1 MKLQSPAA
9 VTIPSMPKPAPKAT
23 VPLAAAPAPAAAAVA
38 TPPKKAAAPASI
50 VSDIGEEPEAPA
62 EASGGMEKWL
72 AIAATVVAL
81 LAAISTFM
89 AYSAVN

>member
-1 MKLQSPAA
+1 
-9 VTIPSMPKPAPKAT
+9 MPKPAPKAT
-23 VPLAAAPAPAAAAVA
+23 VPLATAPVPAAAPLAA
-38 TPPKKAAAPASI
+38 PPKKAAVPAAAI
-50 VSDIGEEPEAPA
+50 VPDIGEEPEARQ
-62 EASGGMEKWL
+62 ETSGGMEKWL

>member
-1 MKLQSPAA
+1 
-9 VTIPSMPKPAPKAT
+9 MPKPAPKAT
-23 VPLAAAPAPAAAAVA
+23 VPLATAPVPAAAPVGAPPVA
-38 TPPKKAAAPASI
+38 APPKKAA
-50 VSDIGEEPEAPA
+50 VSAALMADIGEEPEAQS
-62 EASGGMEKWL
+62 EAAGGMEKWL